1 MYYSYR
7 KLHIVPSYLLDTA
20 VRGRILNG
28 CWLLA
33 AAGISI
39 SQMLLLAQAWRQDQQ
54 AARTACIASA
64 WVIGELLGGVV
75 NSELRRRFA
84 PPAIVWGAA
93 FVGSAVGWWTWA
105 LPVGHSSAPSMMP
118 DLAASMLPLLGM
130 ALLLGFLSSLW
141 LGQQRSWAAVGE
153 RATLVRNAVCLTF
166 GLVIVWSYLHWSEMV
181 GLSCLLP
188 LLLLDLL
195 TAGLDPRPSRG
206 GMTGTLL
213 DQRADPAR
221 WSPLRLELRTS
232 VTGWWRTYLA
242 RRGHAVPTLLATGTA
257 ILLGAVWNA
266 VPTPFAGG
274 LAGTSEMNKLTWLL
288 AGEVGALAVGAWLLN
303 RSRSLVGAPD
313 RLVPF
318 SLRTLAWRL
327 AWFALAGISV
337 SLVLLGLP
345 HLQDPWWLALSLGVY
360 TLAATAWGVLLP
372 RLRPGIATEVFAQ
385 RHQAFGRGI
394 VMRGGYLAYEQALEN
409 HVSLVLSTG
418 EGLMTAIC
426 APVVGLLIDHMT
438 VDRTLIFI
446 GLVLAWF
453 LVVVMAAN
461 PARVMDQ
468 LFARPVRVAVNVHRQ
483 RLVA

>member
-1 MYYSYR
+1 MHYTSQ
-7 KLHIVPSYLLDTA
+7 KSHIVPSYLLDT
-20 VRGRILNG
+20 VMRGRILNG

-39 SQMLLLAQAWRQDQQ
+39 VQMLLLSQAWRQDQH
-54 AARTACIASA
+54 AARTACVASA
-64 WVIGELLGGVV
+64 WVVGTLIAGVV
-75 NSELRRRFA
+75 NNALRRRSA

-93 FVGSAVGWWTWA
+93 FVGSAVGWRTWA
-105 LPVGHSSAPSMMP
+105 LPVGHSSAPSLMP
-118 DLAASMLPLLGM
+118 DLAARTLPLLGM
-130 ALLLGFLSSLW
+130 ALLLGLLSSLW

-153 RATLVRNAVCLTF
+153 RAALVRNAICLTF
-166 GLVIVWSYLHWSEMV
+166 GLVIVWSYPHWSEMV
-181 GLSCLLP
+181 GLACLLP

-195 TAGLDPRPSRG
+195 TAVLDPRPSWG

-221 WSPLRLELRTS
+221 WSPLRLELRAS

-257 ILLGAVWNA
+257 ILLGAVWSA

-274 LAGTSEMNKLTWLL
+274 LAGTSEMNKLIWLL
-288 AGEVGALAVGAWLLN
+288 AGELGALAVGAWLLN

-327 AWFALAGISV
+327 AWLALALMAV
-337 SLVLLGLP
+337 SLALLGLP
-345 HLQDPWWLALSLGVY
+345 HLQDPWWLALSLGVF

-372 RLRPGIATEVFAQ
+372 RLRPSIATEVFAQ

-418 EGLMTAIC
+418 EGLMTAVY
-426 APVVGLLIDHMT
+426 APVVGLLIDHTT

-453 LVVVMAAN
+453 LVAVMIAN
-461 PARVMDQ
+461 PARVTDQ
-468 LFARPVRVAVNVHRQ
+468 LFARPTTIAVNVHR
-483 RLVA
+483 RNCVA